1 MKDIKGRFKLYREK
15 PVFQFFVSLLII
27 LGVGGILS
35 IILNLA
41 GIFLIGGDL
50 SMLTKSTTSLGAKD
64 IDLLRYL
71 LIVQDIAL
79 FTIPSI
85 IILRL
90 MSSDSSGKLTE
101 FKLPQLKEIGLVII
115 LTFCIF
121 PVTSFTGQLNTTM
134 HLPGWL
140 SGVEHWMTDMETSA
154 DTTTDLLIVS
164 KSFWVMMFNLLTIG
178 LITAIGEELIFR
190 GVLQQIFYNMFKSG
204 HSAIWA
210 TAFLFSAIHFQFYGF
225 IPRFILGLAF
235 GYLFFWSGNL
245 WLPMIAHFV
254 NNAFP
259 VILVYIQGLE
269 KLNTPSDVPLWHEA
283 IFLPIPIVI
292 GFVILNYFRNK
303 KIESEAMKI
312 NQESLS

>member
-1 MKDIKGRFKLYREK
+1 MKDKKGRFNLYREK

-27 LGVGGILS
+27 LGVGGALS
-35 IILNLA
+35 LIFNLA
-41 GIFLIGGDL
+41 GIFIIGGDL
-50 SMLTKSTTSLGAKD
+50 SILTKPATSLGTKD

-90 MSSDSSGKLTE
+90 MSSDSSWKFTE
-101 FKLPQLKEIGLVII
+101 FKMPQLKEIGLVII

-121 PVTSFTGQLNTTM
+121 PITSFTGQLNTTM

-154 DTTTDLLIVS
+154 DSTTDLLIVS

-178 LITAIGEELIFR
+178 LITAIGEEFIFR
-190 GVLQQIFYNMFKSG
+190 GVFQQIFYNLFKSG
-204 HSAIWA
+204 HIAIWV
-210 TAFLFSAIHFQFYGF
+210 TAFLFSAIHLQFFGF

-235 GYLFFWSGNL
+235 GYLYFWSGNL

-259 VILVYIQGLE
+259 VILIYIQGLD
-269 KLNTPSDVPLWHEA
+269 KLNTPSDVPLWHQA
-283 IFLPIPIVI
+283 ISLPLPIVI
-292 GFVILNYFRNK
+292 GSLILNYFRNN
-303 KIESEAMKI
+303 KINPDATKI
-312 NQESLS
+312 NQEPVS

>member
-1 MKDIKGRFKLYREK
+1 MKDNKGRFKLYSEK

-27 LGVGGILS
+27 LGVGGALS
-35 IILNLA
+35 FILNLA
-41 GIFLIGGDL
+41 GIFIIGGDL
-50 SMLTKSTTSLGAKD
+50 TMLTKSTTSLGAKD
-64 IDLLRYL
+64 IVLLRYL

-85 IILRL
+85 IILKL
-90 MSSDSSGKLTE
+90 MNSESSGRFTE
-101 FKLPQLKEIGLVII
+101 FKMPQLKEIGLVVI

-121 PVTSFTGQLNTTM
+121 PVTSFTGQINTMM

-140 SGVEHWMTDMETSA
+140 SCVEHWMTEMETKA

-164 KSFWVMMFNLLTIG
+164 KTFGVMMFNLLTFG
-178 LITAIGEELIFR
+178 LITAVAEELIFR
-190 GVLQQIFYNMFKSG
+190 GVLQKIFYNLFKSG
-204 HSAIWA
+204 HTAIWI

-225 IPRFILGLAF
+225 IPRFILGLVF

-245 WLPMIAHFV
+245 WFPMIAHFV

-259 VILVYIQGLE
+259 VILVFVQGLE

>member
-1 MKDIKGRFKLYREK
+1 MKDNQVRFKLYREK

-27 LGVGGILS
+27 LGVGGVLS
-35 IILNLA
+35 FILNLA
-41 GIFLIGGDL
+41 GIFFFDGDL
-50 SMLTKSTTSLGAKD
+50 SMLTKSATSLGAND
-64 IDLLRYL
+64 IKLLRYL

-90 MSSDSSGKLTE
+90 MNSGFSGKFTE
-101 FKLPQLKEIGLVII
+101 FKIPQLKEIGLVVI

-121 PVTSFTGQLNTTM
+121 PITSFTGQINSTM

-140 SGVEHWMTDMETSA
+140 SGVEHWMTDMENNA

-164 KSFWVMMFNLLTIG
+164 KSFWLMMFNLLTIG
-178 LITAIGEELIFR
+178 LITAVAEELIFR
-190 GVLQQIFYNMFKSG
+190 GVFQKIFYNMFKSG
-204 HSAIWA
+204 HAAIWV
-210 TAFLFSAIHFQFYGF
+210 TSFLFSAIHFQFYGF

-235 GYLFFWSGNL
+235 GYLFFWSRNL
-245 WLPMIAHFV
+245 WLPIIAHFV

-269 KLNTPSDVPLWHEA
+269 KLNTPSDVPLWHQA
-283 IFLPIPIVI
+283 IYLPLPIVI
-292 GFVILNYFRNK
+292 SFVIFYYFRNR
-303 KIESEAMKI
+303 KIDSDVMNI
-312 NQESLS
+312 DQELVS